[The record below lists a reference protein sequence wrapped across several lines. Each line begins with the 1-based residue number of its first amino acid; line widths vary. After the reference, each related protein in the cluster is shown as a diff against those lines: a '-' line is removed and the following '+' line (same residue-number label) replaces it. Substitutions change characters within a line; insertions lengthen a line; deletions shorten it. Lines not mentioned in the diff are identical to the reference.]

1 MHKNITRLSLAI
13 LAALCIAGTSVAS
26 DQVKYLPGYGVPKEA
41 QYSGYLNIPDTAQ
54 QMYYYLV
61 SAKKHPE
68 QAPLIIWLNGGPGS
82 SSFYGFF
89 TENGPYRIDTNL
101 KLKDNPFSWN
111 NKFNYLILD
120 QPIGVGYS
128 YPYKNYIIKNEA
140 QTTKALYLA
149 IQAFYK
155 EYPEFSNHKLFIA
168 GESYAGKYIPE
179 VALLIQQKNA
189 AHQSNIPLTGIILGD
204 AWVNPLL
211 QQSQDANYAYSHGLI
226 GLTEKKQ
233 VEGLY
238 KNCARAINESAVTS
252 KYANRVC
259 GKIGDFIRAKSHL
272 DLHNIGII
280 KDYTSAEYARVEKYL
295 NLPEVKNSLH
305 VTSDARF
312 NLFSN
317 HVASALEVGEQ
328 SSSSTTVLQLLNHG
342 LKVLV
347 FNGLNDATDS
357 NFMGAELWLTAI
369 NFGKFNQEH
378 AQIENNSSGIV
389 MGYSKSYKN
398 LTFIKLLNAG
408 HMAPE
413 DQPQNTLNMLESFIE
428 HET

>member
-1 MHKNITRLSLAI
+1 MQKNITKT
-13 LAALCIAGTSVAS
+13 LAAIIAAACIVVTSFAS

-41 QYSGYLNIPDTAQ
+41 QYSGYLNLPKNPQ
-54 QMYYYLV
+54 RMYYYLV
-61 SAKKHPE
+61 SAKQHPE
-68 QAPLIIWLNGGPGS
+68 QSPLIIWLNGGPGS

-89 TENGPYRIDTNL
+89 TENGPYHIDTSL
-101 KLKDNPFSWN
+101 KLKDNQFGWN

-128 YPYKNYIIKNEA
+128 YPDKNYVIKNEV
-140 QTTKALYLA
+140 QTTKELYLA

-155 EYPEFSNHKLFIA
+155 EYPQYMKYKLFIA
-168 GESYAGKYIPE
+168 GESYAGRYIPE
-179 VALLIQQKNA
+179 LALLIQQKNA

-226 GLTEKKQ
+226 GLTEKTQ
-233 VEGLY
+233 VEDLY
-238 KNCARAINESAVTS
+238 KSCASAINESVVTS
-252 KYANRVC
+252 RKANRVC
-259 GKIGDFIRAKSHL
+259 GKIRDFIRQESHL
-272 DLHNIGII
+272 DLHNISMANN
-280 KDYTSAEYARVEKYL
+280 YNSAEYARVEKYL
-295 NLPEVKNSLH
+295 NLPEVKKNFH
-305 VTSDARF
+305 ITSDAKF

-317 HVASALEVGEQ
+317 QVADALEVGEQ
-328 SSSSTTVLQLLNHG
+328 NSSANIVLQLLNHG

-369 NFGKFNQEH
+369 NFGKFNQAYE
-378 AQIENNSSGIV
+378 QIESNSSGKL
-389 MGYSKSYKN
+389 MGYSKNYKN

-413 DQPQNTLNMLESFIE
+413 DQPQNTLNMVESFVKN
-428 HET
+428 